1 MKISKSRAIVGIV
14 CIILAAVIGIG
25 GVPFAI
31 KTMTATVKVLV
42 ASVDI
47 KPGEQLTEKN
57 CKIVEMGKT
66 GLPEGVLHAIPPTTI
81 RLGQKTDEANPL
93 RYAKSYIAKEGFVLD
108 ANTTN
113 TGGNEATL
121 MNLPDGKI
129 ALSFT
134 LAGTARTF
142 DNQFLAGDIVQF
154 LIYKNPSQIKAE
166 TGMDVTQ
173 GMVVTNKML
182 QYVKLLSVNNEY
194 GTEIREEDKKEVKYT
209 VATVIVTPEQA
220 KEIIRLENE
229 GAIHFALIY
238 RGDVQKA
245 NAYVKVQ
252 DDYIA
257 SQAKKENTNTTKQAN

>member
-1 MKISKSRAIVGIV
+1 MKISKTRVIVGIV
-14 CIILAAVIGIG
+14 CIVLAAIIGLG
-25 GVPFAI
+25 GVPIAV
-31 KTMTATVKVLV
+31 KAMTSTVKVLV
-42 ASVDI
+42 ATQDI
-47 KPGEQLTEKN
+47 KPGDQLTEKN
-57 CKIVEMGKT
+57 CVLKDMGKT

-81 RLGQKTDEANPL
+81 RLGREQDTDNPL
-93 RYAKSYIAKEGFVLD
+93 RYASKYIAKEGFILESD
-108 ANTTN
+108 TTN
-113 TGGNEATL
+113 TGGNEASL

-142 DNQFLAGDIVQF
+142 DNQFLSGDIVQF

-166 TGMDVTQ
+166 TGFDVVQ
-173 GMVVTNKML
+173 GMVTTNKML
-182 QYVKLLSVNNEY
+182 QYVKLLSVNTEY
-194 GTEIREEDKKEVKYT
+194 GTEVTADDKEEVKYT
-209 VATVIVTPEQA
+209 VATVIVTEEQA

-238 RGDVQKA
+238 RGDVKKA

-257 SQAKKENTNTTKQAN
+257 SQRNKTNNKTQKAQ